1 MKASQREQKESPFV
15 LGQAAHPA
23 KEEMVT
29 QYLPLVRFVA
39 ERVHR
44 RLPPGVDLE
53 SLIHSGVVGLSRHWI
68 ALIPNA
74 ALISKYTPV
83 IASKVRSCSAC
94 VR

>member
-1 MKASQREQKESPFV
+1 MYSFSSVVCSREVEQRNESISKEQKGSRFA
-15 LGQAAHPA
+15 LGQTAHRA

-53 SLIHSGVVGLSRHWI
+53 SLIHSGVVGL
-68 ALIPNA
+68 P
-74 ALISKYTPV
+74 KP
-83 IASKVRSCSAC
+83 
-94 VR
+94 